1 MKKTI
6 KYYLAFA
13 FRFGGFIMSLPT
25 ALMYTISNLIK
36 NEEDEFNF

>member
-13 FRFGGFIMSLPT
+13 FRLLGFILSLPS
-25 ALMYTISNLIK
+25 AICNTISNLIK